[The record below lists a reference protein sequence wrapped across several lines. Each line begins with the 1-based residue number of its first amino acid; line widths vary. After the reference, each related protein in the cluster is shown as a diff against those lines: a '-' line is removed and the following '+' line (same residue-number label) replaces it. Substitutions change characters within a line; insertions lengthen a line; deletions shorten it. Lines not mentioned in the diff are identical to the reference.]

1 MLLLVYFSVVLSL
14 AVYDDLA
21 LPPLPEFLRWQ
32 LINFTDDHSNRQP
45 NQPSWE
51 WTNVTIEIPYK
62 SSKIKYKHTPIC
74 QVTACLTCLPI
85 LNTQEIPYY
94 SVDEYNEIIVLSV
107 VWWGKP
113 WVMQLGWNFN

>member
-1 MLLLVYFSVVLSL
+1 MLLLVYFSVVWSL

-21 LPPLPEFLRWQ
+21 LPPLPEFFRWQ

-74 QVTACLTCLPI
+74 QVTVCLTCLPV
-85 LNTQEIPYY
+85 LNTQEI
-94 SVDEYNEIIVLSV
+94 ILLSV